1 MRTATRTAALA
12 LALAFGAWVAT
23 ALGADQ
29 VKRAN
34 LDSDPELERVV
45 AEEVCL
51 SEGALRG
58 RAPCANDEFPA
69 RRMVLEDTCQ
79 GMPARYLLSRVQDT
93 VERFQLAEIDGR
105 RGRPEVFFLMRSGAS
120 GRVAYA
126 RLYRYLRRRGAPCP
140 APSRLFAF
148 PSRGTLGPIPRGAE
162 GRAGSD
168 VRVREYS
175 RRFGGKELQVIETYV
190 DRDDAFCCP
199 SFRRTSYFRFS
210 RRRGAY
216 VRFATTVRRIRPA
229 GATPY

>member
-1 MRTATRTAALA
+1 MT
-12 LALAFGAWVAT
+12 T
-23 ALGADQ
+23 ALGADR

-51 SEGALRG
+51 REGAPRG
-58 RAPCANDEFPA
+58 PAPCAKDEFPA

-79 GMPARYLLSRVQDT
+79 GMPTRHVLSRVQDT
-93 VERFQLAEIDGR
+93 VERFRIAEIDGLR
-105 RGRPEVFFLMRSGAS
+105 RRPEIFFLMRSGAS

-126 RLYRYLRRRGAPCP
+126 RLYRYVRRRGQTCP
-140 APSRLFAF
+140 EPSRLFAF

-168 VRVREYS
+168 VRVGDYS
-175 RRFGGKELQVIETYV
+175 RRFRGKEPEVIETYV
-190 DRDDAFCCP
+190 DRNDAFCCP

-210 RRRGAY
+210 RRRGTY
-216 VRFATTVRRIRPA
+216 VRFATTVRRIRSA